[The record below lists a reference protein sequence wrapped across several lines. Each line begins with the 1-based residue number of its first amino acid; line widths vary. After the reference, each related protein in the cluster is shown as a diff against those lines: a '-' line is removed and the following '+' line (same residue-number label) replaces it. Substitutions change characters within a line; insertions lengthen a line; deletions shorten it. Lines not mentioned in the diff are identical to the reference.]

1 MEYLYTVHTKLIDEK
16 NYYFVKKMMAFP
28 EMKGLA
34 ADVVIG
40 FGMHT
45 DFEKACHIAGIDD
58 AESRKTLLAQLE
70 HGKPQPEPEEKQ
82 ATVSPHQVAD
92 HKRSMEKGPAMEVS
106 EMVHRWL
113 IQHGTEVLN

>member
-16 NYYFVKKMMAFP
+16 NYYFVKKIMVFP

-34 ADVVIG
+34 ADVVVG
-40 FGMHT
+40 FGMHP

-58 AESRKTLLAQLE
+58 AENRKKLLAQLE
-70 HGKPQPEPEEKQ
+70 PVNPQPQQEP
-82 ATVSPHQVAD
+82 APHQVAD
-92 HKRSMEKGPAMEVS
+92 HKKSMQKGPAMEVS

>member
-1 MEYLYTVHTKLIDEK
+1 MEYLYTVHTKLIDGK
-16 NYYFVKKMMAFP
+16 NYYFVKKMMVFP

-34 ADVVIG
+34 ADVVVG

-45 DFEKACHIAGIDD
+45 DFEKACHIAGIED
-58 AESRKTLLAQLE
+58 AESRKKLLAQIE
-70 HGKPQPEPEEKQ
+70 QVNPQPEQ
-82 ATVSPHQVAD
+82 APAQHQVSD